1 MRVVLLEP
9 ASINTD
15 AVGKLERD
23 ARAAVAGFAA
33 DPGYRRAYLEM
44 VRRLAVLERRGSPP
58 DVVADAVAAALA
70 ARRPRARYLVGKDAR
85 RLAALGRLPVPVL
98 DAVRRRM
105 FGLPAPGTLGLVA
118 GPRATGGS
126 PRPPHQ

>member
-1 MRVVLLEP
+1 
-9 ASINTD
+9 
-15 AVGKLERD
+15 
-23 ARAAVAGFAA
+23 
-33 DPGYRRAYLEM
+33 M
-44 VRRLAVLERRGSPP
+44 VRRLAALERRGSPLE
-58 DVVADAVAAALA
+58 VVADAVADALS

-85 RLAALGRLPVPVL
+85 RLATLGRLPAPVL